1 MCTFSRSRKVN
12 LEKRG
17 VDNKCDKQYIAV
29 YEGIASWDRNI
40 LRRFCGNESV
50 NEAIISKSNKLT
62 IKFFGKIV
70 NGKGFNAT
78 YKPHQPTKGE
88 N

>member
-1 MCTFSRSRKVN
+1 MYTISRFSEVN

-17 VDNKCDKQYIAV
+17 KDNKCDKQYIEV
-29 YEGIASWDRNI
+29 YEGIASWKSDI

-50 NEAIISKSNKLT
+50 NEAIISKSNKLR

-70 NGKGFNAT
+70 NGKGFNAS